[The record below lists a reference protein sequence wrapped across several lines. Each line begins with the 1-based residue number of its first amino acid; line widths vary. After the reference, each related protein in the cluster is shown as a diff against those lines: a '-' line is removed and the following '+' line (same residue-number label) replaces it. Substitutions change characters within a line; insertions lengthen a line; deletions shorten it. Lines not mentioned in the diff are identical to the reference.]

1 VRVGAVVREREWVEV
16 EVVEDKESEV
26 GRVLWYAR
34 DEGGGGMVYLFQA
47 LEAFD
52 RSIRARR
59 PAPGQAGISW
69 DSLMANPY
77 STGWKRTSNFA

>member
-1 VRVGAVVREREWVEV
+1 MGAVVREREWVEV

-26 GRVLWYAR
+26 ARVLWYAR

-69 DSLMANPY
+69 DSLIANSYP
-77 STGWKRTSNFA
+77 TGRKRGSNFA